1 MFATITLTHVL
12 MLSSL
17 LLTMGLAGIVL
28 NRRNIIAILMCLE
41 LVLLAVNLNL
51 VGVSYFRSDIA
62 GQIFSFFILTVAA
75 AELAIGL
82 AIVTLFYRN
91 RGSIEVDAADLM
103 KG

>member
-1 MFATITLTHVL
+1 MFYTLTLTHVL
-12 MLSSL
+12 VFSTI

-41 LVLLAVNLNL
+41 LVLLAVSLNF
-51 VGVSYFRSDIA
+51 VGTSYFRADIS
-62 GQIFSFFILTVAA
+62 GQVFSFFILTVAA

-82 AIVTLFYRN
+82 AIVTLFFRN
-91 RGSIEVDAADLM
+91 RGTIEIDAADLM

>member
-1 MFATITLTHVL
+1 MFITLTLAHVL
-12 MLSSL
+12 TFTSL
-17 LLTMGLAGIVL
+17 LLVVAMVGIVL
-28 NRRNIIAILMCLE
+28 NRKNVIVILMCLE
-41 LVLLAVNLNL
+41 LLLLAAEINL
-51 VGVSYFRSDIA
+51 VGAGYFRSDLQ
-62 GQIFSFFILTVAA
+62 GQILTFFILTVAA

>member
-1 MFATITLTHVL
+1 MFLNITLSHFL
-12 MLSSL
+12 LLSSAL
-17 LLTMGLAGIVL
+17 LVMGVIGIVL

-41 LVLLAVNLNL
+41 LILLAVNINF
-51 VGVSYFRSDIA
+51 VATSHFRADMA
-62 GQIFSFFILTVAA
+62 GQVMTFFILTVAA

-91 RGSIEVDAADLM
+91 RGDIEIDSADVM

>member
-1 MFATITLTHVL
+1 MLNITLAHVL

-17 LLTMGLAGIVL
+17 LLSLGVAGMVL

-41 LVLLAVNLNL
+41 LVLLAVSLNL
-51 VGVSYFRSDIA
+51 VGTAYFRADLG
-62 GQIFSFFILTVAA
+62 GQVFSFFILTVAA

-82 AIVTLFYRN
+82 AIVTLFFRN
-91 RGSIEVDAADLM
+91 RGTIEIDAADLM

>member
-1 MFATITLTHVL
+1 MFHTLTLAHVL
-12 MLSSL
+12 TLSAI

-41 LVLLAVNLNL
+41 VILLSVSLNL
-51 VGVSYFRSDIA
+51 VGASFFRADIS
-62 GQIFSFFILTVAA
+62 GQVFSFFILTVAA

-82 AIVTLFYRN
+82 AIVTLFFRN
-91 RGSIEVDAADLM
+91 RGTIEIDAADLM